1 LRPFSSIDIFEESL
15 MKICIYGAGAIGG
28 YLGVQFAR
36 AGADVSLVARGAHL
50 AAMQTHGLKLLIG
63 DEERVVH
70 PRCTDNPAELGPQDF
85 VIIALK
91 AHSITGVIDS
101 MQPLLSEQTR
111 IVTAVNG
118 IPYWYFYRHGGRY
131 EGATLESID
140 PGGRQ
145 WRELRPERAIGCIV
159 YPATEI
165 VAPGVIQHVYGDRF
179 PIGEPSGETTED
191 VTRLSALF
199 SEAGMQA
206 PVLDRIRD
214 EIWLKLWG
222 NVCLN
227 PISAL
232 THATLDVICS
242 DPATRALSKAIM
254 IEAQTIAE
262 KFGVKFRVDVERR
275 IEGARKVGAHK
286 TSMLQDL
293 ERGRPMEIQPLVSVV
308 QEMGRLTET
317 PTPAL
322 DAVLALVVQR
332 AKIAGLG
339 CTPSLVEAK
348 IPAFA

>member
-1 LRPFSSIDIFEESL
+1 

-28 YLGVQFAR
+28 YLGAQLAR
-36 AGADVSLVARGAHL
+36 AGVDVSLVARGAHL
-50 AAMQTHGLKLLIG
+50 AAMRANGLKLLVG
-63 DEERVVH
+63 DEARVVH

-85 VIIALK
+85 VIICLK
-91 AHSITGVIDS
+91 AHSITGVLDQ
-101 MQPLLSEQTR
+101 MQPLLGPHTR

-118 IPYWYFYRHGGRY
+118 IPYWYFHRHGGAY
-131 EGATLESID
+131 EGSMLESID

-145 WRELRPERAIGCIV
+145 WRELTPQRAIGCIV

-165 VAPGVIQHVYGDRF
+165 EAPGVIRHVYGDRF

-191 VTRLSALF
+191 VQRLSGIF
-199 SEAGMQA
+199 EKAGMQA
-206 PVLDRIRD
+206 PILDRIRD

-242 DPATRALSKAIM
+242 DPSTRALSKAIM
-254 IEAQTIAE
+254 LETQTIAE
-262 KFGVKFRVDVERR
+262 TFGVRFRVDVERR

-293 ERGRPMEIQPLVSVV
+293 ERGRPMEIDPLVTVV
-308 QEMGRLTET
+308 QEMGRLTKI

-322 DAVLALVVQR
+322 DTVLALVAQR
-332 AKIAGLG
+332 GTIAGLYDG
-339 CTPSLVEAK
+339 NVRPAETKA
-348 IPAFA
+348 PAFA

>member
-1 LRPFSSIDIFEESL
+1 

-28 YLGVQFAR
+28 YLGVQLLR

-50 AAMQTHGLKLLIG
+50 AAMRENGLKLLIG
-63 DEERVVH
+63 DEERVVQ
-70 PRCTDNPAELGPQDF
+70 PRCTDNPSELGPQDF
-85 VIIALK
+85 VIVCLK
-91 AHSITGVIDS
+91 AHSITGVIEQ
-101 MQPLLSEQTR
+101 MQPLLGPRTR

-118 IPYWYFYRHGGRY
+118 IPYWYFYGHGGRF
-131 EGATLESID
+131 EGSTLESID

-145 WRELRPERAIGCIV
+145 WRELTPERAIGCIV

-165 VAPGVIQHVYGDRF
+165 QAPGVIRHVYGDRF
-179 PIGEPSGETTED
+179 PMGEPSGEISSD
-191 VTRLSALF
+191 VERLSALF
-199 SEAGMQA
+199 VAAEMQA
-206 PVLDRIRD
+206 PVLERIRD

-242 DPATRALSKAIM
+242 DPTTRALSKAIM
-254 IEAQTIAE
+254 LETQAIAE
-262 KFGVKFRVDVERR
+262 SFGVKFRVDVERR

-293 ERGRPMEIQPLVSVV
+293 ERGRPMEIDPLVTVV
-308 QEMGRLTET
+308 QEMGRLTQI

-322 DAVLALVVQR
+322 DAVLALVAQR
-332 AKIAGLG
+332 AKIAGLYDG
-339 CTPSLVEAK
+339 IVRPAETKAL
-348 IPAFA
+348 AFA

>member
-1 LRPFSSIDIFEESL
+1 

-28 YLGVQFAR
+28 YLGVQLAR

-50 AAMQTHGLKLLIG
+50 AAMRENGLKLLVG
-63 DEERVVH
+63 DEERVVR

-85 VIIALK
+85 VIICLK
-91 AHSITGVIDS
+91 AHSITGVLDA
-101 MQPLLSEQTR
+101 MQPLLSPRTR

-118 IPYWYFYRHGGRY
+118 IPYWYFYRHGERH
-131 EGATLESID
+131 EGTTLESID

-145 WRELRPERAIGCIV
+145 WRELGPERAIGCIV

-165 VAPGVIQHVYGDRF
+165 AAPGVIRHVYGDRF
-179 PIGEPSGETTED
+179 PLGEPSGEISSD
-191 VTRLSALF
+191 VKQLSVLF
-199 SEAGMQA
+199 TDAGMQA
-206 PVLDRIRD
+206 PVLERIRD

-232 THATLDVICS
+232 TCATLDIICS
-242 DPATRALSKAIM
+242 DPATRALAKAIM
-254 IEAQTIAE
+254 QESQTIAE
-262 KFGVKFRVDVERR
+262 TFGVKFRVDIEKR

-293 ERGRPMEIQPLVSVV
+293 ERGRPMEIDPLVTVV
-308 QEMGRLTET
+308 QEMGRLTGI

-322 DAVLALVVQR
+322 DSVLALVAQR
-332 AKIAGLG
+332 ARIAGLYADDR
-339 CTPSLVEAK
+339 PIEVKSPV
-348 IPAFA
+348 FA

>member
-1 LRPFSSIDIFEESL
+1 
-15 MKICIYGAGAIGG
+15 MKVCIYGAGAIGG
-28 YLGVQFAR
+28 YLGVQLAQ

-50 AAMQTHGLKLLIG
+50 AAMKTNGLKLLIG

-85 VIIALK
+85 IIICLK
-91 AHSITGVIDS
+91 AHSITGVIDA
-101 MQPLLSEQTR
+101 MKPLIGSHTR
-111 IVTAVNG
+111 IITAVNG
-118 IPYWYFYRHGGRY
+118 IPYWYFYKHGGAY
-131 EGATLESID
+131 ENSMLESID

-145 WRELRPERAIGCIV
+145 WREFGPERAIGCIV

-165 VAPGVIQHVYGDRF
+165 EAPGVIRHVYGDRF
-179 PIGEPSGETTED
+179 PIGEPSGERSAD
-191 VTRLSALF
+191 VERLSALF
-199 SEAGMQA
+199 VKAGLQA

-242 DPATRALSKAIM
+242 DPSTRALSKAIM
-254 IEAQTIAE
+254 LEAQTIAE
-262 KFGVKFRVDVERR
+262 TFGAKLRVDVERR

-293 ERGRPMEIQPLVSVV
+293 ERGRPMEIDPLVTVV
-308 QEMGRLTET
+308 QEMGRLTKT
-317 PTPAL
+317 PTPSL
-322 DAVLALVVQR
+322 DAVHALVVQR
-332 AKIAGLG
+332 AKVAELY
-339 CTPSLVEAK
+339 
-348 IPAFA
+348 